1 MPEKIDK
8 NQELLD
14 LVKRQ
19 YDREIDRVNDLIETK
34 HREAL
39 EKIEGIGDSL
49 KSDIVNISKERKDQ
63 IETVESKINKKLD
76 AVDES
81 LRGNGRIGIFEQL
94 RGIKT
99 QLRAI
104 FICLLLLFGFKV
116 WSMGFEEWVKSFF
129 SREQHNTQMIDTT
142 RDMLP
147 NTQMVDATRDTSPIK
162 KMTTTHPTTRS
173 R

>member
-14 LVKRQ
+14 LFKRQ
-19 YDREIDRVNDLIETK
+19 YDREIDRVNDLVDEK
-34 HREAL
+34 HREAM
-39 EKIEGIGDSL
+39 EKIECIGDSL

-104 FICLLLLFGFKV
+104 FLCLLFLFGFKV

-129 SREQHNTQMIDTT
+129 NREQHNTQIIDTT
-142 RDMLP
+142 H
-147 NTQMVDATRDTSPIK
+147 NTPPIK
-162 KMTTTHPTTRS
+162 KSIPTTHSTTRS